1 MNEGEIIKKQQIFN
15 EIERHLLNDEKPSIF
30 LKEFFMENKDNFIY
44 PFTMISDLQDVP
56 QEPKHHP
63 EGNVLVHVMMV
74 VDEAARRRSLSKEK
88 DILMWSSLLHDIG
101 KKPTTKK
108 RKNRWTSYDHDK
120 VGAKMVMEF
129 FNALNCTKEK
139 LIKGVSSMT
148 RWHMQALFVINNLP
162 FASIGEM
169 IEEVDIEELSLLTI
183 SDRLGR
189 GKLNPSEKDKIVHDV
204 NFFLEKVSAISG
216 YEYKKIH

>member
-1 MNEGEIIKKQQIFN
+1 MNEEEFTKKEMIFN

-30 LKEFFMENKDNFIY
+30 INEFVIKNKENSVY
-44 PFTMISDLQDVP
+44 PFIMIGDLEDVP

-74 VDEAARRRSLSKEK
+74 VDEAAKRRHLSKEK
-88 DILMWSSLLHDIG
+88 DILMWSALLHDIG

-120 VGAKMVMEF
+120 VGAKMVLDF
-129 FNALNCTKEK
+129 FKELK
-139 LIKGVSSMT
+139 SGDERLINGVASMT
-148 RWHMQALFVINNLP
+148 RWHMQALFVIKGLP
-162 FASIGEM
+162 FADIKKM
-169 IEEVDIEELSLLTI
+169 IEEVDVEELSLLTI

-189 GKLNPSEKDKIVHDV
+189 GRITPLDKEEVVEDI
-204 NFFLEKVSAISG
+204 NLFLEKVSEVSG
-216 YEYKKIH
+216 KKYNKIR